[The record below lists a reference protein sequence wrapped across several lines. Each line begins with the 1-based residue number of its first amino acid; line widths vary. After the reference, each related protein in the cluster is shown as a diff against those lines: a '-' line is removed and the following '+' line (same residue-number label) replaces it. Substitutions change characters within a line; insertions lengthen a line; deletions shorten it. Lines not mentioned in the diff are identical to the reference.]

1 MLKFLCNKLTILIYS
16 KHEITI
22 YTKKSMIE
30 SIKDFIPSI
39 HKEGYVFIL
48 IFIIITLVLFLISQ
62 KLGWIGVLLTIW
74 CVFFFRDPERVTPIE
89 KDFVVSPADG
99 LVQRITTAK
108 LPPELEGGD
117 EEYTRV
123 SIFLNVFDVHVNRI
137 PIEGEV
143 KILHYHPGKFFN
155 ASLDKASEH
164 NERQSILIET
174 PENKLVGVVQIAG
187 LIARRIVCNLKDHE
201 QVKTGERFGIIR
213 FGSRVDVYLPKGIEP
228 QVIEGQRV
236 VGGESIIAN
245 LEGVQNKRIG
255 EVR

>member
-1 MLKFLCNKLTILIYS
+1 
-16 KHEITI
+16 
-22 YTKKSMIE
+22 MIE
-30 SIKDFIPSI
+30 SIKDFIPGI

-74 CVFFFRDPERVTPIE
+74 CIFFFRDPERVTPIE
-89 KDFVVSPADG
+89 KDFVISPADG

-174 PENKLVGVVQIAG
+174 LENKLVGVVQIAG